1 MQALRGG
8 GYSLHA
14 AAGLTWVVDRLMAGP
29 GTIIGLGFEQVVR
42 DAPVA
47 IAVID
52 ASGRVIYSNT
62 EARELTRHVGR
73 EMPADLDDG
82 IDIFYPDG
90 SRYERRDWPAARS
103 IASGESVVGEE
114 YFHEL
119 PHGGRLWSRCSS
131 SPVRDENGGIVAA
144 VLTMVDVTA
153 LKRHE
158 ERSIHLAG
166 LLDHTQD
173 AVLATDDRFL
183 LTEWNQGAVAM
194 FGWTAEEAIGRVI
207 YELVP
212 QDSSEGQA
220 DDFQELRRTGQWRGE
235 RVWRAKDG
243 APVAA
248 EGVTV
253 AVRADGDDTTGYIYI
268 VRDIAERKRA
278 EQAARESQRQ
288 TATILESVTD
298 AFYALDRDWRLTY
311 VNEQTVRFASQLAE
325 RELTRDEVLGET
337 LWALLPG
344 TVGTPLEDNYR
355 RAMREQEPVAFEYRY
370 PDSEPWFDVRA
381 YPSEQ
386 GLSIY
391 FQEITERKRVE
402 AQLAEW
408 AKQQAVLAELGQRAL
423 AGNDAQGLM
432 DDAVAV
438 VAEALELELVAI
450 AEDLPGARQLLLRAG
465 VGWRPGAVGRATS
478 SSERSLVGYAVR
490 AGGPVVSEALGDDE
504 RFAGCPFL
512 ESHGIVGVAAVPIS
526 TRDTAYGALLACSR
540 DGRSFSADEVNFLQ
554 SVANVVS
561 TVVERD
567 VAERHLSEVRETERH
582 RIARDLH
589 DEALQ
594 ELSAAIATTTDQRL
608 RSSLKG
614 VGEQLR
620 AAIYD
625 LRLEEEQARG
635 FASALR
641 QLVAL
646 QAEMPGGSAIELQL
660 GDGTPERALGKVG
673 AETLRIAG
681 EALANAR
688 RHSGAST
695 IRISTSVDG
704 DLLHV
709 AVTDDGQGFDLR
721 AQSTAAPSA
730 GRRGV
735 RERAA
740 LIGSRLQI
748 ESARGRGTTVRI
760 EVGLGGRRSQAATAR
775 ILLVEDHASVRESL
789 AAALERE
796 PDLEVSAQAASLAEA
811 RELLDGVDLALID
824 LGLPDGS
831 GIDLIKELQAASP
844 RAQVLIL
851 SARFDRHELARAIQ
865 AGAAGVLSKTV
876 AIDEIVDAVRRL
888 RAGEV
893 LLPLDEVIDLLRLA
907 GEHQRQEYEARQTI
921 ARLTPRELDVLQALA
936 EGLDS
941 QAVADRLFITLR
953 TERNHVA
960 NILAKLGVHSQLQA
974 LVFALRHGVIEIR

>member
-1 MQALRGG
+1 
-8 GYSLHA
+8 
-14 AAGLTWVVDRLMAGP
+14 MAGP

-62 EARELTRHVGR
+62 KARELTRRVGR
-73 EMPADLDDG
+73 EMPADLDDA

-103 IASGESVVGEE
+103 IASGETIVGEE

-119 PHGGRLWSRCSS
+119 PLGGRLWSRCSS
-131 SPVRDENGGIVAA
+131 SPVRDEDGEIVAA
-144 VLTMVDVTA
+144 VLAMADVTDRR
-153 LKRHE
+153 RHE
-158 ERSIHLAG
+158 ERSAHLTG
-166 LLDHTQD
+166 LLDHLKD
-173 AVLATDDRFL
+173 AVLVTDDRFA
-183 LTEWNQGAVAM
+183 LTAWNKGAESM
-194 FGWTAEEAIGRVI
+194 FGWSAEEAIGRLV
-207 YELVP
+207 YELLP
-212 QDSSEGQA
+212 QDSTDEQRA
-220 DDFQELRRTGQWRGE
+220 AEFQELTETGQWRGE
-235 RVWRAKDG
+235 RVWFAKDG

-248 EGVTV
+248 EGLTV
-253 AVRADGDDTTGYIYI
+253 AIRGDGGDTTGYICI
-268 VRDIAERKRA
+268 VRDVTERRRAERA
-278 EQAARESQRQ
+278 IREYERQ

-311 VNEQTVRFASQLAE
+311 VNEQTVQFASELAG
-325 RELTRDEVLGET
+325 RELTRDQVLGET

-344 TVGTPLEDNYR
+344 TVGTSLDHNYR
-355 RAMREQEPVAFEYRY
+355 RAMRDQEPVVFEYRY
-370 PDSEPWFDVRA
+370 PDSKPWFEVRA

-408 AKQQAVLAELGQRAL
+408 AQQQAVLAELGQRAL
-423 AGNDAQGLM
+423 AAKDAQGLM

-438 VAEALELELVAI
+438 VGKVLDVELVAI
-450 AEDLPGARQLLLRAG
+450 AEDLPDARQMLVRAG

-478 SSERSLVGYAVR
+478 SPDRSVVGNAAR

-512 ESHGIVGVAAVPIS
+512 DSHGIVSVAAVPIS

-540 DGRSFSADEVNFLQ
+540 DARSFSADEVNFLQ

-567 VAERHLSEVRETERH
+567 LAERHLSEVRETERR

-625 LRLEEEQARG
+625 LRLQEEQARG

-646 QAEMPGGSAIELQL
+646 QAEMPGGSAIELEV
-660 GDGTPERALGKVG
+660 GDGTPERELGEMG

-681 EALANAR
+681 EALTNAR
-688 RHSGAST
+688 RHSGAGT
-695 IRISTSVDG
+695 IRISTSAHG
-704 DLLHV
+704 DLLRV
-709 AVTDDGQGFDLR
+709 EVTDDGQGFDVR
-721 AQSTAAPSA
+721 AQPTAAQSA
-730 GRRGV
+730 GLRGV

-748 ESARGRGTTVRI
+748 DSARGRGTTVRI
-760 EVGLGGRRSQAATAR
+760 EVGLGERRPQAATAR
-775 ILLVEDHASVRESL
+775 ILLVEDHTSVREGL
-789 AAALERE
+789 AAVLERE

-831 GIDLIKELQAASP
+831 GLDLIRELQAASP

-851 SARFDRHELARAIQ
+851 SAAFDRPELARAIQ

-876 AIDEIVDAVRRL
+876 AVDEIVHAVRRV
-888 RAGEV
+888 RAGEA
-893 LLPLDEVIDLLRLA
+893 LLPLDEVVDLLRLA
-907 GEHQRQEYEARQTI
+907 GERQRQEHDARQAI
-921 ARLTPRELDVLQALA
+921 ARLTPRELEVLQALA

-941 QAVADRLFITLR
+941 QGVADRLFITLS

-960 NILAKLGVHSQLQA
+960 SILAKLGVHSQLQA
-974 LVFALRHGVIEIR
+974 LVFALRHGVIELR